1 MKPLHRTDHADQ
13 IAKTAPSEADATV
26 SGNVRLV
33 GLSEQEIAECMKDG
47 GSEGAVVVSK
57 LDAIEVGKD
66 ADELPITSCVV
77 VPTEAIAEVRKGNKP
92 QPKNQQTM
100 LTLLEVAGKEGLLLS
115 EWNEKAKAQGIG
127 VKRHASLYDA
137 QQALKQA
144 KLAHSYA
151 ERWYANSSTQ

>member
-1 MKPLHRTDHADQ
+1 M
-13 IAKTAPSEADATV
+13 TV
-26 SGNVRLV
+26 
-33 GLSEQEIAECMKDG
+33 ECMKDG

-92 QPKNQQTM
+92 RRRTATM